1 MSIESFIEHL
11 IVKCGYCNTKLN
23 KKEIMNTIIYLL
35 NTSVNECSTC
45 WTVIKKE
52 QEKKNGNTK

>member
-35 NTSVNECSTC
+35 NTSVSECSTC
-45 WTVIKKE
+45 WTAIKKE
-52 QEKKNGNTK
+52 QEKKNVNE